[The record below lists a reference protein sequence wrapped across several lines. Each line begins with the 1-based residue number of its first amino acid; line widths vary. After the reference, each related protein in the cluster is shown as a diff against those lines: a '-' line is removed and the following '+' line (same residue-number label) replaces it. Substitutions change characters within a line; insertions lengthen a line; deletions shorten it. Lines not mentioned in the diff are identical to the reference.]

1 MRNKIL
7 LIPLIHLNPGSDKEQ
22 LYKCATQLMIINE
35 LNDRT
40 KNSIMEIKI
49 ATTEEDIL
57 KCRDVLL
64 ALRPHLIKENFVA
77 TIKEMINEGYT
88 LAFIENGSK
97 AAAAVGFRYLQFLYN
112 GKHFY
117 IDDLSTLPEYRG
129 KGYAGK
135 LLDYVINKAKEN
147 NFQCVTLDSGYQ
159 RFDAHRLYLNKG
171 FTLNC
176 HHFSKTL

>member
-1 MRNKIL
+1 
-7 LIPLIHLNPGSDKEQ
+7 
-22 LYKCATQLMIINE
+22 
-35 LNDRT
+35 
-40 KNSIMEIKI
+40 MEIKI
-49 ATTEEDIL
+49 AAAEEDIL
-57 KCRDVLL
+57 KCWDVMFV
-64 ALRPHLIKENFVA
+64 LRPHLIKENFVSI
-77 TIKEMINEGYT
+77 IKEMINEGYT
-88 LAFIENGSK
+88 LAFIEEDAK

-135 LLDYVINKAKEN
+135 LLDYVIDKAKTN
-147 NFQCVTLDSGYQ
+147 GLKTVTLDSGYQ